1 MKSTVLRATAL
12 ALFLF
17 LPFAATA
24 AEEAQAPAPVAAPGL
39 AKKWDLDLT
48 KSSITFKGTQMDTPG
63 FDGVITKFYPVINFD
78 ADHLDQSKV
87 TVEID
92 VTSIDAKDGERNKT
106 LQGSDWLDSPK
117 FPTARFET
125 TGFTK
130 TGDNAFTADA
140 TLTIRDVTVPLKLPF
155 TLTPAAAGIG
165 PDRVLMIGQVTL
177 DRSKFQLGQGDW
189 ADASVIGNDIAVQV
203 QLTAWPADAADAGSA
218 LDPKTPPVEP
228 VTPAN
233 P

>member
-1 MKSTVLRATAL
+1 MKNIVLAL
-12 ALFLF
+12 ALLLV
-17 LPFAATA
+17 LPVTA
-24 AEEAQAPAPVAAPGL
+24 SAEEVKNPPAVL

-78 ADHLDQSKV
+78 ADHLDQSRV

-92 VTSIDAKDGERNKT
+92 VTSIDAKETDPNKS
-106 LQGSDWLDSPK
+106 LQGPEWLDDAN

-125 TGFTK
+125 TGFVK
-130 TGDNAFTADA
+130 TGENAFTADA
-140 TLTIRDVTVPLKLPF
+140 NLTIRDVTVPLKLPF
-155 TLTPAAAGIG
+155 TLTPMAAGTG
-165 PDRVLMIGQVTL
+165 PDRVLMAGTVTL

-189 ADASVIGNDIAVQV
+189 ADASVIGNDISVQV
-203 QLTAWPADAADAGSA
+203 QVVAWPAEPADVGSVLA
-218 LDPKTPPVEP
+218 PEAPPAEP

>member
-1 MKSTVLRATAL
+1 MKNLALCAAAL
-12 ALFLF
+12 ALFLS
-17 LPFAATA
+17 LPFVAS
-24 AEEAQAPAPVAAPGL
+24 AEEAKEAAPAATTAL
-39 AKKWDLDLT
+39 AKRWDLDLT
-48 KSSITFKGTQMDTPG
+48 KSAITFKGTQMDTPG
-63 FDGVITKFYPVINFD
+63 FDGVVTKFYPVINFD
-78 ADHLDQSKV
+78 ADHLEQSKV

-106 LQGSDWLDSPK
+106 LQGGEWLDAAK

-125 TGFTK
+125 TGFAK

-155 TLTPAAAGIG
+155 TLTPDAANPNRVTMAG
-165 PDRVLMIGQVTL
+165 DVTL

-189 ADASVIGNDIAVQV
+189 ADASVIGNDITVHVQV
-203 QLTAWPADAADAGSA
+203 TAWPADAADDAPA
-218 LDPKTPPVEP
+218 PPPADP

>member
-1 MKSTVLRATAL
+1 MKKIILGAAAL
-12 ALFLF
+12 AFL
-17 LPFAATA
+17 LSLTSPVS
-24 AEEAQAPAPVAAPGL
+24 AEEAKNAAPAL
-39 AKKWDLDLT
+39 AKKWDLDLA

-92 VTSIDAKDGERNKT
+92 VTSIDAKDSERNKT

-125 TGFTK
+125 TGFAK

-140 TLTIRDVTVPLKLPF
+140 NLTIRDVTVPLKLPF
-155 TLTPAAAGIG
+155 TLTPTVSSSG
-165 PDRVLMIGQVTL
+165 PDRVLMAGAVTI

-189 ADASVIGNDIAVQV
+189 ADASVIGNDIAVEV
-203 QLTAWPADAADAGSA
+203 KLTAWPADAADAGSA
-218 LDPKTPPVEP
+218 LDPKTTPAEP

>member
-1 MKSTVLRATAL
+1 MKIKMKNIALTL
-12 ALFLF
+12 ALLLA
-17 LPFAATA
+17 LPFTASA
-24 AEEAQAPAPVAAPGL
+24 AEVKNDAPVL
-39 AKKWDLDLT
+39 ARKWDLDLT

-78 ADHLDQSKV
+78 AGHLDQSKV

-106 LQGSDWLDSPK
+106 LQGAEWLDAAT

-125 TGFTK
+125 TGFVK
-130 TGDNAFTADA
+130 TGENAFIADA
-140 TLTIRDVTVPLKLPF
+140 NLTIRDVTVPLKLPF
-155 TLTPAAAGIG
+155 TLTPMAAGTG
-165 PDRVLMIGQVTL
+165 PDRVLMAGQVTL

-189 ADASVIGNDIAVQV
+189 ADASVIGNDIAVEVQV
-203 QLTAWPADAADAGSA
+203 VAWPAEAADVGSVLA
-218 LDPKTPPVEP
+218 PAAPPVEP